1 MLPLLHFSSWEVAMN
16 QSAING
22 ISNISATYQQNHI
35 SQSPKP
41 IDTKTDSKAAVTHQ
55 ANDSLQL
62 DSTVA
67 KKNLETVR
75 TIEDM
80 HSRLNQLAKGIRE
93 TNEATG
99 KATEVIGEMQ
109 SNIQSTIKNYPPFPI
124 DSKERSSQLMQY
136 ASLRKQLISLMVPPP
151 PPAAYEK
158 VKHMWSSLF
167 NQNNTIKADAVP
179 ELSASSNTAHMEE
192 ASQSL
197 GQTSSQLVQISNL
210 VTQALVQP

>member
-1 MLPLLHFSSWEVAMN
+1 MN
-16 QSAING
+16 QSTING
-22 ISNISATYQQNHI
+22 VSNISVTYQQSHI
-35 SQSPKP
+35 SQNPKTV
-41 IDTKTDSKAAVTHQ
+41 DTTTDSKTVVTHP

-67 KKNLETVR
+67 KKNIETVR

-80 HSRLNQLAKGIRE
+80 HNRLNQLAKGIRE
-93 TNEATG
+93 TNEATD

-109 SNIQSTIKNYPPFPI
+109 SNIQDTIKNYPPYPV

-151 PPAAYEK
+151 PTAAYEK

-167 NQNNTIKADAVP
+167 NQNNTIKSDAVP
-179 ELSASSNTAHMEE
+179 ELNNSSNTTRMEE
-192 ASQSL
+192 ASQTL
-197 GQTSSQLVQISNL
+197 GKTSSQLIQISNA
-210 VTQALVQP
+210 VTQSLTQP

>member
-1 MLPLLHFSSWEVAMN
+1 MN

-22 ISNISATYQQNHI
+22 ISNISVTYQQNHI

-41 IDTKTDSKAAVTHQ
+41 VDTTTDSKTAVTHQ

-62 DSTVA
+62 NSTVT

-109 SNIQSTIKNYPPFPI
+109 SNIQSTIKNYPPFPV

-167 NQNNTIKADAVP
+167 TQNNNIKEDAVP
-179 ELSASSNTAHMEE
+179 ELASSSNTSRMED
-192 ASQSL
+192 AFQSL

-210 VTQALVQP
+210 ITQALVQP